1 MEERPLKTLKAML
14 KERGLKAEDFEQVGN
29 PLDQTRM
36 YTFAGVL
43 IIFSEKTSLSE
54 TKLNSFLSFASENNY
69 TSGIII
75 VTPAKPSEKVL
86 ETVRQHISQPENPLL
101 QIFYSSH
108 LNFEYAWHRKVPK
121 HRLLTE
127 EEKTK
132 LMKDLNMTTL
142 KQLRKI
148 DSQDAMAK
156 WIGAR
161 PGDVVEITGLDLA
174 SGEGKR
180 WSYCLAN
187 VYEP

>member
-1 MEERPLKTLKAML
+1 MEERSLKTLKAML
-14 KERGLKAEDFEQVGN
+14 KERGLKADDFE
-29 PLDQTRM
+29 L
-36 YTFAGVL
+36 L
-43 IIFSEKTSLSE
+43 IIFSEKTSLSD
-54 TKLNSFLSFASENNY
+54 TKLNTFLTFASENNY

-86 ETVRQHISQPENPLL
+86 ETVRQYISRPENALL
-101 QIFYSSH
+101 QIFYSAH

-132 LMKDLNMTTL
+132 LVKDLNMTSL

-161 PGDVVEITGLDLA
+161 PGDVVEITGLDVA